1 MHSHHIKLL
10 LLLYAVLNL
19 IGGTVFHFATLCSD
33 PEPPTTREVTVYFVV
48 CTLFGMP
55 LLLGAAAWHIF
66 KSIFREI
73 NDTQVGWFSQERL
86 KLSESELH
94 SQWDPKNSS
103 SK

>member
-1 MHSHHIKLL
+1 MHSYYIKLL

-19 IGGTVFHFATLCSD
+19 IGGTVFHFTALYSD

-55 LLLGAAAWHIF
+55 LLLGAAAWHIV
-66 KSIFREI
+66 KSILREI
-73 NDTQVGWFSQERL
+73 SEMQLGWFSQDRL
-86 KLSESELH
+86 RLSEPELH
-94 SQWDPKNSS
+94 SRWDQKNSG